1 MPNQLI
7 SKITVPVDV
16 SGTITDVTFDIK
28 DAYARQAIAD
38 LGNSMYWVGVTT
50 TALTDGDTTNPI
62 TIGGESV
69 TVQIG
74 AVAQYNGEEFAW
86 NGSAWQ
92 SLGKNNFGDL
102 AFKNSASGTYTPA
115 GSIAVS
121 EAADTTTS
129 VPNVTAVG
137 TLPSLTYNSSNEE
150 LTFNAGTLPAL
161 GTAITV
167 VTASGA
173 RTASFTGT
181 EATITVS

>member
-7 SKITVPVDV
+7 SKITVPIDV
-16 SGTITDVTFDIK
+16 GGTITDVTFDIK

-38 LGNSMYWVGVTT
+38 LGNAMYWVGVTT
-50 TALTDGDTTNPI
+50 SALTDGATTNPI
-62 TIGGESV
+62 TVGGESV
-69 TVQIG
+69 AVHLG
-74 AVAQYNGEEFAW
+74 AVAQYSGEEFAW

-115 GSIAVS
+115 GSITVS
-121 EAADTTTS
+121 EASDATTS

-137 TLPSLTYNSSNEE
+137 TLPSLNYNSSNEE
-150 LTFNAGTLPAL
+150 LTFNAGALPTL